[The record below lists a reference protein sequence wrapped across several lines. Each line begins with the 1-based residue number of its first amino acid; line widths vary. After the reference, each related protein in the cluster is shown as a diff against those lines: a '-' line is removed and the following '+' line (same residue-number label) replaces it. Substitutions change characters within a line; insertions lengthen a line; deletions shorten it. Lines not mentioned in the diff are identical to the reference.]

1 MPKKPDL
8 ALFHVLEMARRVE
21 TFCVGKSFRDYR
33 NDLLLRLAVERCI
46 EIISEAS
53 RSIPEEFK
61 AEHPDIPWKD
71 IAGIGN
77 VMRHDYDN
85 VRDDIIWD
93 IVEKHLDALREAV
106 EQMARDHNI
115 DLERKR
121 FRD

>member
-8 ALFHVLEMARRVE
+8 ALFHVLERARQVE
-21 TFCVGKSFRDYR
+21 AFCAGKSLQDYR
-33 NDLLLRLAVERCI
+33 SDVLLRMAVERCI

-53 RSIPEEFK
+53 RSIPDDLK
-61 AEHPDIPWKD
+61 ADHPTIPWKD

-85 VRDDIIWD
+85 VRDDIIWA
-93 IVEKHLDALREAV
+93 IVENHIGALRDAV

-115 DLERKR
+115 DLDRKR

>member
-8 ALFHVLEMARRVE
+8 VLFHVSEKARQVE
-21 TFCVGKSFRDYR
+21 VFCAGKNFQDYR
-33 NDLLLRLAVERCI
+33 DDLLLRLAVERCI

-53 RSIPEEFK
+53 RSIPDEFK
-61 AEHPDIPWKD
+61 AEHPAIPWKD

-77 VMRHDYDN
+77 IMRHDYDN

-93 IVEKHLDALREAV
+93 IVENHLGVLRNAV

-115 DLERKR
+115 DLDRKR

>member
-8 ALFHVLEMARRVE
+8 SLFHVFEMACRVQA
-21 TFCVGKSFRDYR
+21 FCAGKTLQDYR
-33 NDLLLRLAVERCI
+33 SDLLLRMAVERCI

-53 RSIPEEFK
+53 RSIPDEFK
-61 AEHPDIPWKD
+61 ADHPAIPWKD

-93 IVEKHLDALREAV
+93 IVEKHLGPLTDAV
-106 EQMARDHNI
+106 EQMARGRNI
-115 DLERKR
+115 DLDRKR